1 MHYLVNTFLFFFIY
15 YLIWF
20 LGNNGEPITH
30 DTWVLLLLKYDD
42 QETQTV
48 WKTRTDTQPKT
59 NYGVK
64 SELDS
69 TSQSYKI
76 SQYVKKAASSNCLN

>member
-1 MHYLVNTFLFFFIY
+1 MEKLQGCIIFDILANNGMHYLVNAFLFFFIY

-20 LGNNGEPITH
+20 LGNSGEPITH

-59 NYGVK
+59 NYM
-64 SELDS
+64 E
-69 TSQSYKI
+69 
-76 SQYVKKAASSNCLN
+76 